1 MAQIIKKGP
10 SYMVRITWRDV
21 DGKQHKKSKSGFK
34 TKAEAR
40 KAAAEMEN
48 AKYSCQ
54 VAVGDPTFVG
64 YFEDW
69 YQTYKANKV
78 SHSTSKAYQQA
89 INLVRREFGTMKL
102 SKVTRRH
109 YQLFINRF
117 GANHSKNTVMQDHTI
132 IRTCVKDAVSEGLI
146 QKDFTDRIE
155 LVWDKRKGRE
165 IKYLSV
171 KEINRLV
178 DYALSHPTV
187 ENRLI
192 VAGLYTGARLGE
204 LSALTWQDVN
214 EPFKTVTISKSMEA
228 HTREIKEP
236 KNKYSKRTIR
246 VNQAFFDLIK
256 SLKGS
261 SDLIFGPIVPKSVQV
276 NKQLRADLT
285 ALNIGDG
292 SYHFHSLRHSHV
304 ALLLANGVPLF
315 AISQRLGHSSMT
327 ITANTYAYMI
337 DEFKNQSDRQIVQ
350 ALDALGVPKSVP
362 TSSLSIASDD

>member
-1 MAQIIKKGP
+1 
-10 SYMVRITWRDV
+10 VR
-21 DGKQHKKSKSGFK
+21 Q
-34 TKAEAR
+34 
-40 KAAAEMEN
+40 
-48 AKYSCQ
+48 
-54 VAVGDPTFVG
+54 
-64 YFEDW
+64 
-69 YQTYKANKV
+69 
-78 SHSTSKAYQQA
+78 
-89 INLVRREFGTMKL
+89 EFGTMKL

-109 YQLFINRF
+109 HQLFINRF
-117 GANHSKNTVMQDHTI
+117 GANHSKNTVMQDHTF

-155 LVWDKRKGRE
+155 LVWDKHKGRE

-178 DYALSHPTV
+178 DYALTHPTV

-256 SLKGS
+256 
-261 SDLIFGPIVPKSVQV
+261 
-276 NKQLRADLT
+276 
-285 ALNIGDG
+285 
-292 SYHFHSLRHSHV
+292 
-304 ALLLANGVPLF
+304 PL
-315 AISQRLGHSSMT
+315 
-327 ITANTYAYMI
+327 
-337 DEFKNQSDRQIVQ
+337 
-350 ALDALGVPKSVP
+350 
-362 TSSLSIASDD
+362 